1 MASGERFL
9 FGGLRARLERR
20 ASIRPRTIP
29 QAVAGQRPE
38 WIHAQ
43 VHFSPVKPAL
53 RPRAVATRASTVLR
67 VR

>member
-1 MASGERFL
+1 MASGEMFL
-9 FGGLRARLERR
+9 YGGLRARLERR

-29 QAVAGQRPE
+29 QAVVGQRPE

-43 VHFSPVKPAL
+43 VHFSRVKPAL
-53 RPRAVATRASTVLR
+53 RPRVVRTRSVVG

>member
-1 MASGERFL
+1 MASSDQFL

-20 ASIRPRTIP
+20 AAIRPRTIP
-29 QAVAGQRPE
+29 QVVAGQRPD

-43 VHFSPVKPAL
+43 VRFNRGVTPAL
-53 RPRAVATRASTVLR
+53 RPRVVRAQPVCG

>member
-1 MASGERFL
+1 MASGEEFL

-20 ASIRPRTIP
+20 AAIRPRTIP
-29 QAVAGQRPE
+29 QAAVGQRPD

-43 VHFSPVKPAL
+43 VHFSRVKPAL
-53 RPRAVATRASTVLR
+53 RPRVVATRTVVG

>member
-1 MASGERFL
+1 MASGEFL
-9 FGGLRARLERR
+9 YGGLRARLERR

-29 QAVAGQRPE
+29 QAVVGRPPE

-43 VHFSPVKPAL
+43 VRFSRVKPAL
-53 RPRAVATRASTVLR
+53 RPRVVRTRSVVG